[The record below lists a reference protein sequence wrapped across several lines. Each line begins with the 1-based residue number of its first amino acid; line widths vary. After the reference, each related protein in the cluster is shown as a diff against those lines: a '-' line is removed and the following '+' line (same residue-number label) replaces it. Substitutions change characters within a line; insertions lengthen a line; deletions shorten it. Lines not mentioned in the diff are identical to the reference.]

1 MRTIAVAVLLGLAGV
16 ARMPAQQ
23 ADTSTPPPP
32 PRSSSTLITEEEI
45 ARAGSSVANA
55 FDAIQFLRPR
65 WLRSR
70 ASLQLPGRD
79 GQVRVQVFKVYV
91 DDHDMGGLDFL
102 KSLPAEQIYTMRYMS
117 EAEVGARYGPT
128 SGPGIIVTLRH

>member
-1 MRTIAVAVLLGLAGV
+1 MRFPAWMLLVACAIANPL
-16 ARMPAQQ
+16 PAQQ
-23 ADTSTPPPP
+23 ADSGTPR
-32 PRSSSTLITEEEI
+32 PRPKPSSTLITEDEI
-45 ARAGSSVANA
+45 ERAGSSVASA
-55 FDAIQFLRPR
+55 FDAVQFLRPR

-79 GQVRVQVFKVYV
+79 GQVRVAVFKVYV

-102 KSLPAEQIYTMRYMS
+102 KSLPAEQVYTMRYMS